1 MTRFSISYFYDF
13 KLDHNMDQPGP
24 ETQVSLGVLRLLVGL
39 VEALPQKSVIKLGGG
54 QYHLR

>member
-1 MTRFSISYFYDF
+1 
-13 KLDHNMDQPGP
+13 MDQTGP

-39 VEALPQKSVIKLGGG
+39 VETLHQKSVIKLGGG